1 MILKEKLEKLGY
13 SVEGKM
19 IDISEFGVPQT
30 RKRYIM
36 VGVLQGKQKCFLIY
50 FIREKRFLKKK
61 GLNEKVSVGEAIG
74 DLLKENGTLPTP
86 DFKNY
91 VSGVYGEIQ
100 SNYQKLMRKGLDN
113 MEGCVAD
120 SHRFAKHSEE
130 TKRMNEEMLQKCP
143 KLKRVTPK
151 DNLIKN
157 LRKRGLRF

>member
-1 MILKEKLEKLGY
+1 
-13 SVEGKM
+13 M

-36 VGVLQGKQKCFLIY
+36 VGVLQGKTEMFFDILY
-50 FIREKRFLKKK
+50 KRKKDFLKKK

-91 VSGVYGEIQ
+91 VSAVYGEIQ

-130 TKRMNEEMLQKCP
+130 TKRMMRKCY
-143 KLKRVTPK
+143 KVSQVKAGNSKR
-151 DNLIKN
+151 
-157 LRKRGLRF
+157 